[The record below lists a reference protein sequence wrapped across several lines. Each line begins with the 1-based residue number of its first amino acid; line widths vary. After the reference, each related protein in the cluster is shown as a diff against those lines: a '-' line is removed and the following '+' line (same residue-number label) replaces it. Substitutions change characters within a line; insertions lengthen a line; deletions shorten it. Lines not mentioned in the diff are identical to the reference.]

1 MLKENNQNIKELK
14 EQKEKLCQLDV
25 LEKENSL
32 EFSFLLFDMLNTI
45 DKLKLFKKEDEQII
59 CTDDEAGVA

>member
-14 EQKEKLCQLDV
+14 EQKEKLIRLDV

-45 DKLKLFKKEDEQII
+45 DKLKLFKKDDEQII
-59 CTDDEAGVA
+59 CTDDEAGMA